1 MKVFDMKKV
10 FSIVILFISIQFTC
24 IAQIQMPQNPVLF
37 PITQRLYISPNG
49 NDSAD
54 GSAMFPKR
62 TFNNAVESFVFRDD
76 DKFGNTY
83 CEIVL
88 LKGTYFLNNTDRM
101 TQTIEQWRK
110 STPNGMLKKNV
121 SLRGEG
127 EVVIKGDSLPDKS
140 ILVLLMGSGIS
151 VKNLQIENGTNSALL
166 IDGSEINHHSDVVI
180 DSVITKNVS
189 AFGILVKG
197 YDRVLVKNCTVQQT
211 CKGNEFEVNN
221 LCQWAS
227 GLRTTS
233 CTNVQIIGCTVEQNW
248 GEGIN
253 LSYTTTAIVK
263 DNKVK
268 DNYSANIYLHS
279 ASSTIVSHNRVEI
292 EDPIFWRYC
301 YGAKGTAASIGIA
314 NELTCDNACFFP
326 TVNYNS
332 SCGDKLHCCAYTDY
346 DNPILKHVGY
356 KQIDSIYVNNN
367 IIQGSGISIWDA
379 FSGLLNFGYI
389 NNVYVENNTFV
400 GIEGTDSVKKGV
412 IEFNLNTPFVYSNTI
427 VFRNNIV
434 SYDENRANSSSA
446 RMYVPTG
453 NCNGDWK
460 NKLSFTSNLWKKTP
474 SIDGISFLLDK
485 EESLLPISID
495 FTDYT
500 AWTPTLTN
508 LSLVNSGIPIPYITD
523 DFFHKPRNI
532 SSNVGAIEF
541 VHPTST
547 NEAPLNNDGL
557 MVECSNEVLFIKLPN
572 ALIGKTADIYSSIGT
587 LITKEMIS
595 SQTIEIPMIGSPKG
609 VYFLRIGEK
618 SIPFILW

>member
-1 MKVFDMKKV
+1 MK
-10 FSIVILFISIQFTC
+10 IYLYILILCLCSLTNVVS
-24 IAQIQMPQNPVLF
+24 QIQLPQSPFIPNP
-37 PITQRLYISPNG
+37 TQTIYISPNG
-49 NDSAD
+49 NDSSD
-54 GSAMFPKR
+54 GSLQTPKR
-62 TFNNAVESFVFRDD
+62 TFNNAIANFAFRDD
-76 DKFGNTY
+76 DKYGNTY

-88 LKGTYFLNNTDRM
+88 LEGTYYLKNTERM
-101 TQTIEQWRK
+101 TQTVEQWRK

-127 EVVIKGDSLPDKS
+127 EVIIKGDSLPPKS
-140 ILVLLMGSGIS
+140 ILVMLMGSGIS
-151 VKNLQIENGTNSALL
+151 VKNLRIENGTNSALI
-166 IDGSEINHHSDVVI
+166 IDGSEINHHSDVLIENVF
-180 DSVITKNVS
+180 TKNVS

-197 YDRVLVKNCTVQQT
+197 YDRVLVQNSTVLQT

-233 CTNVQIIGCTVEQNW
+233 CTNVQIIGCTVEENW

-279 ASSTIVSHNRVEI
+279 ASNTIVSHNRVEI
-292 EDPIFWRYC
+292 ENPIFWRYC

-314 NELTCDNACFFP
+314 NELTCENACFFP

-332 SCGDKLHCCAYTDY
+332 SCGDKLHCCSYTDY

-356 KQIDSIYVNNN
+356 KQIDSIYVFNN

-389 NNVYVENNTFV
+389 NNVFVENNTLV
-400 GIEGTDSVKKGV
+400 GIEGTDSVRKGV
-412 IEFNLNTPFVYSNTI
+412 IEFNLNTPFVYSNSI

-434 SYDENRANSSSA
+434 SYDENRVNSASA

-474 SIDGISFLLDK
+474 SIDGISFQLDK
-485 EESLLPISID
+485 EESLLPISIS

-508 LSLVNSGIPIPYITD
+508 IPLVNSGVPIPYITD
-523 DFFHKPRNI
+523 DFFHKPRLQN
-532 SSNVGAIEF
+532 SNVGAIEF
-541 VHPTST
+541 VNPTST
-547 NEAPLNNDGL
+547 IESPSNNDL
-557 MVECSNEVLFIKLPN
+557 MMLECSNDVLFMKLPTV
-572 ALIGKTADIYSSIGT
+572 LIGKTAEIYSSIGT
-587 LITKEMIS
+587 LVIKELVTTQMM
-595 SQTIEIPMIGSPKG
+595 ELPMNDLPKG
-609 VYFLRIGEK
+609 VYFLRIDEK

>member
-1 MKVFDMKKV
+1 
-10 FSIVILFISIQFTC
+10 
-24 IAQIQMPQNPVLF
+24 MPQNPRLF
-37 PITQRLYISPNG
+37 PITQRLYISPIG

-54 GSAMFPKR
+54 GSIAFPKR
-62 TFNNAVESFVFRDD
+62 TFNNAVASFTFRDD

-88 LKGTYFLNNTDRM
+88 LEGMYFLKNTERM
-101 TQTIEQWRK
+101 TQTVEQWRK

-127 EVVIKGDSLPDKS
+127 EVVIKGDSLPPRS
-140 ILVLLMGSGIS
+140 ILVMLMGSGIS
-151 VKNLQIENGTNSALL
+151 VKNLRIENGTNSALIL
-166 IDGSEINHHSDVVI
+166 DGSEITFHTDAVIENVV
-180 DSVITKNVS
+180 TKNVS

-197 YDRVLVKNCTVQQT
+197 YDRVLVKNSTVQQT
-211 CKGNEFEVNN
+211 CKENEFEKNN
-221 LCQWAS
+221 TCQWAS

-233 CTNVQIIGCTVEQNW
+233 CSNVQIIGCTVEENW

-279 ASSTIVSHNRVEI
+279 ASNTIVSHNRVEI
-292 EDPIFWRYC
+292 ENPIFWRYC

-326 TVNYNS
+326 SVNYNS

-356 KQIDSIYVNNN
+356 KQIDSIYVFNN

-379 FSGLLNFGYI
+379 FSGLLNFAYI
-389 NNVYVENNTFV
+389 NNVFVENNTFV
-400 GIEGTDSVKKGV
+400 GIEGTDSVRKGV
-412 IEFNLNTPFVYSNTI
+412 IEFNLNTPFVYSNSI
-427 VFRNNIV
+427 VFRNNIL
-434 SYDENRANSSSA
+434 SFDENRPNSASA
-446 RMYVPTG
+446 RMYVPIG

-460 NKLSFTSNLWKKTP
+460 DKLTFSSNLWKKSP
-474 SIDGISFLLDK
+474 SIEGISFQADK
-485 EESLLPISID
+485 EETSLPINVD

-508 LSLVNSGIPIPYITD
+508 LPLVSSGVPIPYITD

-547 NEAPLNNDGL
+547 FESPLHNEDVML
-557 MVECSNEVLFIKLPN
+557 EYSNEVVTIKLPN
-572 ALIGKTADIYSSIGT
+572 SLIGKTAEIYSSIGS
-587 LITKEMIS
+587 LVTKELVS
-595 SQTIEIPMIGSPKG
+595 SSTMGLQMIGSPRG

>member
-1 MKVFDMKKV
+1 
-10 FSIVILFISIQFTC
+10 
-24 IAQIQMPQNPVLF
+24 MPQDPVLF

-49 NDSAD
+49 NDSAV

-62 TFNNAVESFVFRDD
+62 TFNNAVANFAFRDD

-88 LKGTYFLNNTDRM
+88 LEGIYNLKNSERM
-101 TQTIEQWRK
+101 TQTVDQWRT
-110 STPNGMLKKNV
+110 STPNGMLKKNI

-151 VKNLQIENGTNSALL
+151 VKNLRIENGTNSALI
-166 IDGSEINHHSDVVI
+166 IDGSEITHHSDVVI
-180 DSVITKNVS
+180 DNVVTKNVS
-189 AFGILVKG
+189 QFGILVKG
-197 YDRVLVKNCTVQQT
+197 YDRVLVQNSTVQQT

-233 CTNVQIIGCTVEQNW
+233 CSNVQIIGCTVEENW

-253 LSYTTTAIVK
+253 LSYTTTAVVK
-263 DNKVK
+263 DNNVK

-279 ASSTIVSHNRVEI
+279 ASNTIVSHNRVEI
-292 EDPIFWRYC
+292 ENPIFWRYC

-314 NELTCDNACFFP
+314 NELTCENACFFP

-389 NNVYVENNTFV
+389 NNVFVENNTFV
-400 GIEGTDSVKKGV
+400 GIEGTDSVRKGV
-412 IEFNLNTPFVYSNTI
+412 IEFNLNTPFAYSNSI

-434 SYDENRANSSSA
+434 SYDENRPNSASA
-446 RMYVPTG
+446 RMYAPIG

-460 NKLSFTSNLWKKTP
+460 DKLAFLSNLWKKTP
-474 SIDGISFLLDK
+474 LIDGISFLLDK

-495 FTDYT
+495 FADYT
-500 AWTPTLTN
+500 TWTPTLTN
-508 LSLVNSGIPIPYITD
+508 LPLVTSGVPIPYITD
-523 DFFHKPRNI
+523 DFFHKPRKA

-541 VHPTST
+541 ANQTSI
-547 NEAPLNNDGL
+547 NETPSNILGVIID
-557 MVECSNEVLFIKLPN
+557 CSNNVLSIKLPTV
-572 ALIGKTADIYSSIGT
+572 LLGKSAEIYSSIGT
-587 LITKEMIS
+587 LVTKDVVLSTTMELQMN
-595 SQTIEIPMIGSPKG
+595 GSPKG
-609 VYFLRIGEK
+609 VYFLRIDEK

>member
-1 MKVFDMKKV
+1 M
-10 FSIVILFISIQFTC
+10 IRAIYLLILLFGIPFEC
-24 IAQIQMPQNPVLF
+24 FCQIQMPQNPLLF
-37 PITQRLYISPNG
+37 PITQRMYISPNG

-54 GSAMFPKR
+54 GSAEFPKR
-62 TFNNAVESFVFRDD
+62 TFNNAVESFTFRDD

-83 CEIVL
+83 CEIIL
-88 LKGTYFLNNTDRM
+88 LEGTYYLKNGNRM
-101 TQTIEQWRK
+101 TQTVQQWRK

-127 EVVIKGDSLPDKS
+127 KVVIKGDSLPPKS

-151 VKNLQIENGTNSALL
+151 VKNLLIENGTNSALIL
-166 IDGSEINHHSDVVI
+166 DGSEITHHSDVVI
-180 DSVITKNVS
+180 ENVVTRNMS

-197 YDRVLVKNCTVQQT
+197 YDRVLVQNSTVQQT
-211 CKGNEFEVNN
+211 CKGNEFEINN
-221 LCQWAS
+221 TCQWAS

-233 CTNVQIIGCTVEQNW
+233 CSNVQILSCTVEENW

-253 LSYTTTAIVK
+253 LSYTTTAIVR

-279 ASSTIVSHNRVEI
+279 ASSTIVSHNSVEI
-292 EDPIFWRYC
+292 ENPIFWRYC

-314 NELTCDNACFFP
+314 NELTCENACFFP

-356 KQIDSIYVNNN
+356 KQIDSIYVFNN

-389 NNVYVENNTFV
+389 NNVFVENNTFV
-400 GIEGTDSVKKGV
+400 GIEGTDSVRKGV
-412 IEFNLNTPFVYSNTI
+412 IEFNLNTPFVYSNSI

-434 SYDENRANSSSA
+434 SYDENRANSASV

-474 SIDGISFLLDK
+474 SIDGISFQLDK
-485 EESLLPISID
+485 EESLLPISIN
-495 FTDYT
+495 FTDFT

-508 LSLVNSGIPIPYITD
+508 VPLVSSGVAIPYITD
-523 DFFHKPRNI
+523 DFFHKPRLQN
-532 SSNVGAIEF
+532 SNVGAIEF
-541 VHPTST
+541 VQPTS
-547 NEAPLNNDGL
+547 
-557 MVECSNEVLFIKLPN
+557 SNETPSNTHGIIVDCTNGVLTVKVPSVIS
-572 ALIGKTADIYSSIGT
+572 GKNLEVFSSLGILVKT
-587 LITKEMIS
+587 EIVTN
-595 SQTIEIPMIGSPKG
+595 QTMNVPMNDAPKG
-609 VYFLRIGEK
+609 VYFLRIEK
-618 SIPFILW
+618 QSIPFILW